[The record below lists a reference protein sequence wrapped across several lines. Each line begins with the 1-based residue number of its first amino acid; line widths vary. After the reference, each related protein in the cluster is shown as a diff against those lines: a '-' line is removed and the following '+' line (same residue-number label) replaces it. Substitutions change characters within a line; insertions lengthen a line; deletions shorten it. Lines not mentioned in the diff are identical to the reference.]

1 VLDQG
6 AGERAL
12 RAAGLRV
19 TQPRLAVLGAVH
31 AHAHATTDQL
41 ISAARTRLAPLSHQ
55 AVYDALRVLTDSG
68 LVRRIQPQGS
78 VARYE
83 ARVGDNHHHLVCRA
97 CGGITDVDCTV
108 GAAPCLAPGH
118 PADGA
123 GFVVDEAEITFWGL
137 CAACASAA
145 AVTTGETAGTAP
157 PQTTPL
163 TAHPSPPERQTVD

>member
-1 VLDQG
+1 VGVDG
-6 AGERAL
+6 SGERAL

-41 ISAARTRLAPLSHQ
+41 ITAARTRLAPLSHQ

-68 LVRRIQPQGS
+68 LVRRIQPRGS

-97 CGGITDVDCTV
+97 CGGITDVDCAA

-137 CAACASAA
+137 CAACATAA
-145 AVTTGETAGTAP
+145 GETAGTAP
-157 PQTTPL
+157 PPSTPL
-163 TAHPSPPERQTVD
+163 TEHPSATERQIVD